1 MRRLSVLLLVGMVF
15 GLVSAP
21 TSAAAEETVL
31 SPSCGLFVAHR
42 GEHSR
47 WTENTLRSMRA
58 AVRVGADYVEVDV
71 RETAGSGL
79 VLMHDAMI
87 NRTTRSSGRVSL
99 MTMRALRRVVLNDGT
114 RITSLRD
121 NLEAIKGSSIKV
133 MLEIKAMNSATAYAR
148 LVRQINAFGIDR
160 VTVTSFKPRVL
171 HAVRAVEPDVALSL
185 VTADPPTFEQA
196 VTYGSVSP
204 HYSQVTE
211 EWLLAM
217 RTAGYPVYPW
227 TVNER
232 ATWSQLNGRVEAI
245 ITDESTAFA
254 RWRQTATCPE
264 VTTAP

>member
-1 MRRLSVLLLVGMVF
+1 MRRLSVLVLMGMLV

-21 TSAAAEETVL
+21 TPAAAEETVL
-31 SPSCGLFVAHR
+31 SPSCGQFIAHR

-58 AVRVGADYVEVDV
+58 AARAGADYVEVDV

-121 NLEAIKGSSIKV
+121 NLEAIRGSSIKV
-133 MLEIKAMNSATAYAR
+133 MLEIKAMHSTRAYVR
-148 LVRQINAFGIDR
+148 FVRQINAFGVDR

-171 HAVRAVEPDVALSL
+171 NAVRAMEPDVALSL
-185 VTADPPTFEQA
+185 VTADPPTLQQA
-196 VTYGSVSP
+196 ETYGSVTP
-204 HYSQVTE
+204 HHSQVDE

-227 TVNER
+227 TVNRR
-232 ATWSQLNGRVEAI
+232 ARWSQLNGRVEAI

-264 VTTAP
+264 VPAGP